1 MYSSGTVPELRR
13 TVKQDVLL
21 TTLVGYVSTL
31 LKKVFLIIVI
41 EEKEKGRWNIS
52 IILNKFS
59 IY

>member
-41 EEKEKGRWNIS
+41 EEKEKGR
-52 IILNKFS
+52 
-59 IY
+59 